1 MGFQEMYNGP
11 IGEELE
17 IAHEEDLALEP
28 NTNSDDYESEEDLG
42 SDYDSVTKD
51 LEHTDEEDSIEPDE
65 DDH

>member
-17 IAHEEDLALEP
+17 IAHEEDLASKP
-28 NTNSDDYESEEDLG
+28 NIDSDDYDSEKNLDD
-42 SDYDSVTKD
+42 DYDSITEDPV
-51 LEHTDEEDSIEPDE
+51 HTDEEDSIEPDE